1 MPKRASALV
10 IGAGIIG
17 ASVAYNLSK
26 TLPPPII
33 IVDMM
38 RAGSG
43 STAAALGGFRHQF
56 SSRLNVQ
63 LSIES
68 INILEKFN
76 DTMGVDPLIR
86 YDGYLFI
93 AQTEQS
99 LSMLRY
105 NAEMQRSLGVPVETH
120 SGEEI
125 QRLFPFYDFSGVLGG
140 NLCYRDGHA
149 LTSAVH
155 QGYLSK
161 ALSLGAQ
168 LLENTRVTG
177 MIIDGQTIKG
187 VATNLGTIYAD
198 RVVISAG
205 AYTAQLGK
213 LAGID
218 IPVIP
223 QPRKILFTR
232 GVPSNLPN
240 SFPLIVNVDSTFA
253 LGREQN
259 SIFFSDNRWMIQGFD
274 VDFPSEYDEQ
284 VYTEAV
290 RRLPPL
296 ADLSIGYTVRGLYET
311 TPDANPIVSEC
322 EISGLYCCAGF
333 NGHGFMHAPAVGVLM
348 SELIKGEKPHLD
360 ISEFSLKRFGERGER
375 EFLVI

>member
-43 STAAALGGFRHQF
+43 STAALGGFRHQF

-187 VATNLGTIYAD
+187 VVTNLGTIYAD

-296 ADLSIGYTVRGLYET
+296 ADLSIGYTVRGLHET

>member
-296 ADLSIGYTVRGLYET
+296 ADLSIGYTVKGLYET

>member
-1 MPKRASALV
+1 MPKKASALV

-68 INILEKFN
+68 IKILEKFK

-99 LSMLRY
+99 LTMLRY
-105 NAEMQRSLGVPVETH
+105 NAEMQRSLGVPVENY
-120 SGEEI
+120 SGEEL
-125 QRLFPFYDFSGVLGG
+125 QRLFPFYDFSDVLGG

-187 VATNLGTIYAD
+187 VVTSLGTIYAD
-198 RVVISAG
+198 RVVISTG

-223 QPRKILFTR
+223 QPRKIIFTR
-232 GVPSNLPN
+232 GAPSNLPG

-259 SIFFSDNRWMIQGFD
+259 SIFFSDNRWIIQGFD

-290 RRLPPL
+290 RRLPSL
-296 ADLSIGYTVRGLYET
+296 ADLPIGYTVRGLYET

-348 SELIKGEKPHLD
+348 CELIRGEKPHLD
-360 ISEFSLKRFGERGER
+360 ISEFSLKRFGGRSER

>member
-187 VATNLGTIYAD
+187 VVTNLGTIYAD

-296 ADLSIGYTVRGLYET
+296 ADLSIGYTVKGLYET

-360 ISEFSLKRFGERGER
+360 ISEFSLKRFGKRGER

>member
-187 VATNLGTIYAD
+187 VVTNLGTIYAD

>member
-1 MPKRASALV
+1 M
-10 IGAGIIG
+10 
-17 ASVAYNLSK
+17 
-26 TLPPPII
+26 
-33 IVDMM
+33 
-38 RAGSG
+38 
-43 STAAALGGFRHQF
+43 
-56 SSRLNVQ
+56 Q